1 MDDLKQAK
9 SGVKISGVVLLIG
22 AMVLIAAGYN
32 QATIILLWIFAPI
45 LLVSFVLFFLFLY
58 RVYKL
63 KQK

>member
-1 MDDLKQAK
+1 MNDLKQAK
-9 SGVKISGVVLLIG
+9 SGAKVSGVILLIG
-22 AMVLIAAGYN
+22 TMVLIAAGYN

-58 RVYKL
+58 RLYKL